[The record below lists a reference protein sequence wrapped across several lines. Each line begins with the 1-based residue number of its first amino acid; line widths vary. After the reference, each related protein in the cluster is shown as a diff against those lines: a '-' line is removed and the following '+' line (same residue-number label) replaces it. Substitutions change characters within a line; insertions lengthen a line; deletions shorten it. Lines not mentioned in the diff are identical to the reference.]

1 MSFGVRTAP
10 ARAPTLTLTLV
21 PVLMLMLAQQPV
33 LAAARP
39 APPADAAS
47 LQRGEQI
54 YTRCAACHAID
65 RNRTGPQHCGLFGR
79 QAGTA
84 PGFDDYSKAMR
95 DSKIV
100 WNARSLNIFLQA
112 PTEAVPGTS
121 MGYAGVKDAQER
133 ADLIAWLQKAT
144 RPGVTCT
151 LSH

>member
-10 ARAPTLTLTLV
+10 AWALMLVLVTTQPLV
-21 PVLMLMLAQQPV
+21 P
-33 LAAARP
+33 AAARPAP

-47 LQRGEQI
+47 LQRGERI

-79 QAGTA
+79 RAGTA
-84 PGFDDYSKAMR
+84 PGFDGYSKAMR
-95 DSKIV
+95 NSKIV

-112 PTEAVPGTS
+112 PTEVVPGTS

-133 ADLIAWLQKAT
+133 ADLIAWLHKAT

-151 LSH
+151 PSH